1 MFTERHLAPKLLT
14 ALNSSPIVF
23 ISGARQAGKSTLV
36 QTLSA
41 SHFPA
46 DYVTF
51 DSPTAMAAAVSN
63 PDFFL
68 SRDRPLIID
77 EVQLVPDIFRA
88 LKKRIDDLRLKD
100 KANSNGR
107 YLLTGSAN
115 IMALPKLA
123 DALVGRM
130 ALLRLY
136 PLSALELHQ
145 QNGTFLT
152 NLFSNRFPYQT
163 LNTSMEATLTT
174 IHDATFPE
182 LPGKTDAERELWFD
196 SYISTL
202 LQRDVRQIAEVE
214 KITLLPSLLR
224 LMAARAGNLVNDS
237 EIARSVGLNAI
248 TGKRYR
254 TLLEFMYL
262 TTDIPPW
269 FRNIEKRLVK
279 APKTYLLDT
288 NLLCHTLGYRLQDL
302 PLHNPTLFGHVL
314 ENFVASE
321 LIKQLSFSNTRANL
335 FHFRTSDGKEVDF
348 VLEQP
353 NGQLAGVEVKAAG
366 QVQSSDIKGLQ
377 ELQQQVGAD
386 FLCGVVLY
394 QGTETVPFA
403 EKLWAVPLPALW
415 H

>member
-1 MFTERHLAPKLLT
+1 MFTQRHLTPKLLT

-36 QTLSA
+36 QTLAA
-41 SHFPA
+41 SDYAA

-63 PDFFL
+63 PDYFL
-68 SRDRPLIID
+68 SGERPLIID

-88 LKKRIDDLRLKD
+88 LKKRIDELRLAD
-100 KANSNGR
+100 QANSKGR

-136 PLSALELHQ
+136 PLSALEWHGKP
-145 QNGTFLT
+145 GTFLT
-152 NLFSNRFPYQT
+152 NLFSNHFPWQT
-163 LNTSMEATLTT
+163 PASSMEATLAT
-174 IHDATFPE
+174 IRDATFPE
-182 LPGKTDAERELWFD
+182 LPGKNDAERELWFD
-196 SYISTL
+196 SYITTL

-214 KITLLPSLLR
+214 KIALLPSLLR

-237 EIARSVGLNAI
+237 EIARSVGLNAV

-262 TTDIPPW
+262 ITDIPPW

-279 APKTYLLDT
+279 APKAYLLDT
-288 NLLCHTLGYRLQDL
+288 NLLCHTLGYRLEDL

-321 LIKQLSFSNTRANL
+321 IIKQLSFSNTRANL

-353 NGQLAGVEVKAAG
+353 NGQLAGIEVKATG
-366 QVQSSDIKGLQ
+366 QVQSSDFKGLQ
-377 ELQQQVGAD
+377 ELQQQVGDD

-394 QGTETVPFA
+394 QGTETVPFG
-403 EKLWAVPLPALW
+403 EKRWAVPLASLW

>member
-1 MFTERHLAPKLLT
+1 MFIERHLAPKLLT

-51 DSPTAMAAAVSN
+51 DSPTAIAAAVSN

-68 SRDRPLIID
+68 SRERPLIID

-152 NLFSNRFPYQT
+152 NLFSNRFPYQSLT
-163 LNTSMEATLTT
+163 TSMEATLTT
-174 IHDATFPE
+174 IRDATFPE
-182 LPGKTDAERELWFD
+182 LPSKTDAERELWFD

-248 TGKRYR
+248 TSKRYR

-288 NLLCHTLGYRLQDL
+288 NLLCHTLGYHLQDL

-353 NGQLAGVEVKAAG
+353 NGQLAGIEVKAAG
-366 QVQSSDIKGLQ
+366 QVQSSDFKGLQ

-394 QGTETVPFA
+394 QGTETVPFG
-403 EKLWAVPLPALW
+403 EKLWAIPLAALW

>member
-1 MFTERHLAPKLLT
+1 M
-14 ALNSSPIVF
+14 
-23 ISGARQAGKSTLV
+23 
-36 QTLSA
+36 
-41 SHFPA
+41 
-46 DYVTF
+46 
-51 DSPTAMAAAVSN
+51 
-63 PDFFL
+63 
-68 SRDRPLIID
+68 
-77 EVQLVPDIFRA
+77 
-88 LKKRIDDLRLKD
+88 
-100 KANSNGR
+100 
-107 YLLTGSAN
+107 
-115 IMALPKLA
+115 
-123 DALVGRM
+123 
-130 ALLRLY
+130 
-136 PLSALELHQ
+136 
-145 QNGTFLT
+145 
-152 NLFSNRFPYQT
+152 
-163 LNTSMEATLTT
+163 
-174 IHDATFPE
+174 
-182 LPGKTDAERELWFD
+182 
-196 SYISTL
+196 
-202 LQRDVRQIAEVE
+202 RQIAEVE

-237 EIARSVGLNAI
+237 EIARSVGLNAV

-279 APKTYLLDT
+279 APKAYLLDT

-366 QVQSSDIKGLQ
+366 QVQSIDFKGLQ
-377 ELQQQVGAD
+377 ELQQQVGDD

-394 QGTETVPFA
+394 QGTETVPFG

>member
-1 MFTERHLAPKLLT
+1 MFTERHLTPRLLT
-14 ALNSSPIVF
+14 ALNGSPIVF
-23 ISGARQAGKSTLV
+23 ISGARQAGKSTLA
-36 QTLSA
+36 QILA
-41 SHFPA
+41 AKDYPA

-68 SRDRPLIID
+68 RRERPLIID
-77 EVQLVPDIFRA
+77 EVQLVPGIFRA
-88 LKKRIDDLRLKD
+88 LKKRIDDLRLAD
-100 KANSNGR
+100 NDSSYGR

-136 PLSALELHQ
+136 PLSALEVH
-145 QNGTFLT
+145 GREGVFLA
-152 NLFSNRFPYQT
+152 NLFNNQFPGHA
-163 LNTSMEATLTT
+163 LASDVEATLAT
-174 IHDATFPE
+174 IHAATFPE
-182 LPGKTDAERELWFD
+182 LPGKDAAQRELWFD
-196 SYISTL
+196 SYITTL

-224 LMAARAGNLVNDS
+224 LMASRAGQLVNDS
-237 EIARSVGLNAI
+237 EIARSVGLNAV

-279 APKTYLLDT
+279 APKAYLLDS
-288 NLLCHTLGYRLQDL
+288 NLLCHTLGYRLHDL
-302 PLHNPTLFGHVL
+302 PLQNPTLFGHVL

-321 LIKQLSFSNTRANL
+321 LIKQLSFSDTRASL

-348 VLEQP
+348 VLERP

-366 QVQSSDIKGLQ
+366 QVQGSDFKGLR
-377 ELQQQVGAD
+377 ELQQQVGDD
-386 FLCGVVLY
+386 FRCGVVLY
-394 QGTETVPFA
+394 QGSEIVPFG
-403 EKLWAVPLPALW
+403 ERLWAMPLAVLW